1 MYMYVTEQTDEQC
14 LGGWLS
20 MSKGKGGSGMESFAH
35 DGVCLQCGQ
44 DSPVVVQRAGSM
56 LSRAFCGTR
65 LQPDHKGAA
74 RRAPVWVKDK
84 RL

>member
-1 MYMYVTEQTDEQC
+1 
-14 LGGWLS
+14 
-20 MSKGKGGSGMESFAH
+20 MESFAH

-65 LQPDHKGAA
+65 LQPDQEEHLFGLRTKDFNIIFFNFTTRVLFAQLITSFLL
-74 RRAPVWVKDK
+74 VWITLYLSDY
-84 RL
+84 